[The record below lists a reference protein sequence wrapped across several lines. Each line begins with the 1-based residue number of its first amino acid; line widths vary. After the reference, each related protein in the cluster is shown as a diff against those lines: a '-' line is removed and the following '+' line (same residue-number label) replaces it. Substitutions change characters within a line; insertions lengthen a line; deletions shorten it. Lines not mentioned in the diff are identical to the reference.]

1 MAEAYNPQAIEA
13 RWQARWE
20 EAAAFEARDDDPRPK
35 RYVLDMFPYPSGAGL
50 HMGHVENY
58 AISDVV
64 ARYARMQGAN
74 VLHPMGW
81 DAFGLPAEQYA
92 IEHKVHPSEAVQVN
106 VDTFRRQMKR
116 LGCSY
121 DWSREI
127 NTTDP
132 DYYRWTQ
139 WIFLKL
145 HERGLAFQ
153 AEVPVNWCEAL
164 GTVLANEEVID
175 GKSERGGHPVVR
187 KPMRQWLL
195 KITEYA
201 DRLLEDLED
210 LDWAEHIKQMQR
222 EWIGR
227 SEGAEVVFP
236 VDGSNSFTVFTTRPD
251 TLFGA
256 TFCVLAPEHPLVE
269 QITTPDQQ
277 SAVGAYVEAA
287 SRRSERERMVD
298 VKSKTG
304 VSTGA
309 YAINPVNDQPVPVWI
324 ADYVLMGYG
333 TGAIMA
339 VPGQDQRDWEFAKAY
354 DLPIIRTVQVP
365 EGFDGEAFE
374 GDGPAI
380 NSGFLDGLEVKDAKA
395 RMIEWLVAES
405 KGTARVTYRL
415 RDWLFS
421 RQRYWGEPFP
431 MVMDAEG
438 NAVPVPAE
446 QLPVTL
452 PEVASYAPTGT
463 GESPLAAIDD
473 WVNTRVPGTDAAGRR
488 ETNTMPQWAGSCWYY
503 LRFLDPHNA
512 ERFVDA
518 ELEKSWM
525 PVDTYI
531 GGAEHAVLHL
541 LYARFWHKV
550 LYDAGLVS
558 TKEPFQKLVNQGMIL
573 APSYRATEGGP
584 YLHPHELEMRAGVGH
599 VKATGE
605 VAYSVIEKMGK
616 SKRNVANPDDLVGRY
631 GADAVRLYI
640 LFMGPPEANKI
651 WDPNGI
657 EGVWRFVN
665 RAWRTLVGSDRQAA
679 KPRTSEPATG
689 EARRAL
695 HEAIAGV
702 TQDMD
707 QLAYNTAISKLMVL
721 LNAMSDLDA
730 VPEEMAD
737 GFIRMV
743 CPFAPHLAEEL
754 WTRAGHEGFASLAEW
769 PTHDPA
775 ALVRD
780 TVELAIQVNGK
791 VRGKLTV
798 AADLD
803 EAAVLE
809 AAKALENVAKHLV
822 DATIRKEMVVQ
833 GRLVV
838 IVAT

>member
-1 MAEAYNPQAIEA
+1 
-13 RWQARWE
+13 
-20 EAAAFEARDDDPRPK
+20 
-35 RYVLDMFPYPSGAGL
+35 
-50 HMGHVENY
+50 
-58 AISDVV
+58 
-64 ARYARMQGAN
+64 
-74 VLHPMGW
+74 
-81 DAFGLPAEQYA
+81 
-92 IEHKVHPSEAVQVN
+92 
-106 VDTFRRQMKR
+106 
-116 LGCSY
+116 
-121 DWSREI
+121 
-127 NTTDP
+127 
-132 DYYRWTQ
+132 
-139 WIFLKL
+139 
-145 HERGLAFQ
+145 
-153 AEVPVNWCEAL
+153 
-164 GTVLANEEVID
+164 
-175 GKSERGGHPVVR
+175 
-187 KPMRQWLL
+187 
-195 KITEYA
+195 
-201 DRLLEDLED
+201 
-210 LDWAEHIKQMQR
+210 
-222 EWIGR
+222 
-227 SEGAEVVFP
+227 VVFP
-236 VDGSNSFTVFTTRPD
+236 INEAHSFTVFTTRPD

-256 TFCVLAPEHPLVE
+256 TFCVLAPEHPLVA
-269 QITTPDQQ
+269 QITTPDQEQ
-277 SAVGAYVEAA
+277 AVGAYVEAA

-304 VSTGA
+304 VFTGA
-309 YAINPVNDQPVPVWI
+309 YAINPVNDQPIPIWI

-339 VPGQDQRDWEFAKAY
+339 VPGQDQRDWEFAKEY

-380 NSGFLDGLEVKDAKA
+380 NSGFLDGLEVEDAKA
-395 RMIEWLVAES
+395 RMIEWLTAQG
-405 KGTARVTYRL
+405 KGSARITYRL

-431 MVMDAEG
+431 MVLDARG
-438 NAVPVPAE
+438 KAVPVPAD

-452 PEVASYAPTGT
+452 PDVTSYAPTGT
-463 GESPLAAIDD
+463 GESPLAAVDD
-473 WVNTRVPGTDAAGRR
+473 WVNTQVPGTDEVGRR

-503 LRFLDPHNA
+503 LRFLDPHND

-518 ELEKSWM
+518 EREKAWM
-525 PVDTYI
+525 PVDIYI

-550 LYDAGLVS
+550 LHDAGLVS

-573 APSYRATEGGP
+573 APSYRASEGSP
-584 YLHPHELEMRAGVGH
+584 YLHPHEVEMRNGVGY

-605 VAYSVIEKMGK
+605 PAYSVVEKMGK
-616 SKRNVANPDDLVGRY
+616 SKRNSANPDDLVARY

-657 EGVWRFVN
+657 EGVWRFLN
-665 RAWRTLVGSDRQAA
+665 RAWRVLVGSERQDA
-679 KPRTSEPATG
+679 KPRSPDPATG

-702 TQDMD
+702 TKDMD
-707 QLAYNTAISKLMVL
+707 EMAYNTAISKLMVL
-721 LNAMSDLDA
+721 LNTMSDLDA

-737 GFIRMV
+737 AFIRMV

-754 WTRAGHEGFASLAEW
+754 WKRSGREGFASHAQW

-780 TVELAIQVNGK
+780 TLELAVQVNGK

-798 AADLD
+798 PANLA
-803 EAAVLE
+803 EPAVLE
-809 AAKALENVAKHLV
+809 AAKALDNVSKYLV
-822 DATIRKEMVVQ
+822 GKTIRKEMVVQ

-838 IVAT
+838 FVAT

>member
-1 MAEAYNPQAIEA
+1 MAEAYDPQAIEA

-20 EAAAFEARDDDPRPK
+20 EAAAFKAVDDDPRPK

-58 AISDVV
+58 AISDVL
-64 ARYARMQGAN
+64 ARYERMRGAN

-92 IEHKVHPSEAVQVN
+92 IEHKVHPRDAVEVN
-106 VDTFRRQMKR
+106 VDNYRRQIQR

-132 DYYRWTQ
+132 DYYKWTQ

-175 GKSERGGHPVVR
+175 GKSERGSHPVVR

-236 VDGSNSFTVFTTRPD
+236 IDESHSFTVFTTRPD

-256 TFCVLAPEHPLVE
+256 TFCVLAPEHPLVAKVTSAE
-269 QITTPDQQ
+269 QKA
-277 SAVGAYVEAA
+277 AVDAYVEAA

-304 VSTGA
+304 VFTGA
-309 YAINPVNDQPVPVWI
+309 YAINPVNDEPIPIWT

-339 VPGQDQRDWEFAKAY
+339 VPGQDQRDWEFAKEY

-380 NSGFLDGLEVKDAKA
+380 NSGFLDGLEVEAAKA
-395 RMIEWLVAES
+395 KMIEWLAAEG

-431 MVMDAEG
+431 MVLDAD
-438 NAVPVPAE
+438 NKAVPVPE
-446 QLPVTL
+446 GELPVTL
-452 PEVASYAPTGT
+452 PDVTSYAPTGT

-473 WVNTRVPGTDAAGRR
+473 WVNTQVPGTDEAGHR

-503 LRFLDPHNA
+503 LRFLDPHND

-518 ELEKSWM
+518 ELERTWM

-573 APSYRATEGGP
+573 APTYRATENGP
-584 YLHPHELEMRAGVGH
+584 YLHPHEVEMRDGVGH

-605 VAYSVIEKMGK
+605 PAYSVVEKMGK
-616 SKRNVANPDDLVGRY
+616 SKRNSTNPDELVARY

-657 EGVWRFVN
+657 EGLWRFVN
-665 RAWRTLVGSDRQAA
+665 RAWRVLVGSDRHAA
-679 KPRTSEPATG
+679 KPRSAEAAEG
-689 EARRAL
+689 EARRAM

-702 TQDMD
+702 TKDMD
-707 QLAYNTAISKLMVL
+707 EMAYNTAISKLMVM

-730 VPEEMAD
+730 VPQEMAD
-737 GFIRMV
+737 AFIRML

-754 WTRAGHEGFASLAEW
+754 WTRAGHEAFASLADW

-780 TVELAIQVNGK
+780 TVELAVQVNGK

-803 EAAVLE
+803 DAAVLD
-809 AAKALENVAKHLV
+809 AAKALENVSKHV
-822 DATIRKEMVVQ
+822 DGKTIRKEMVVQ